1 MPNRIIKE
9 SICTSEDVARLSM
22 GAEILFY
29 RLIVKADDFGAYYG
43 NETIIKNTCFPL
55 KDTEIK
61 SDQVKAW
68 LSELIDAGLVIH
80 YQADDGRKYIQF
92 AKWGKHQQ
100 IRAQKRKFPAFDDTC
115 KQLKSSD
122 SKCNQLISDDS
133 KCSRNPIQSNPNPN
147 PNKGAKRADR
157 PEAEKTDLEK
167 AMDDFAA
174 ARRAMKKPLTD
185 KAKELTLREL
195 EKLAPGDEAQ
205 QIAIINQSIQRGWQG
220 VFPIKDDEAQPQPRK
235 TKGPPLKTPYDKLP
249 PKSTD
254 GDDLARLAMLMGVEQ

>member
-55 KDTEIK
+55 KDDEIK
-61 SDQVKAW
+61 SEQVKAW
-68 LSELIDAGLVIH
+68 LSELINAGLLIH
-80 YQADDGRKYIQF
+80 YEADDGRKYIQF

-100 IRAQKRKFPAFDDTC
+100 IRAQKRKFPAFDSNC
-115 KQLKSSD
+115 KQLIASD
-122 SKCNQLISDDS
+122 INCNQMISDDIT
-133 KCSRNPIQSNPNPN
+133 CARNPIQSKSNPN

-167 AMDDFAA
+167 ALDDFAA
-174 ARRAMKKPLTD
+174 ARKAMKKPLTD
-185 KAKELTLREL
+185 KARELTLSKLQE
-195 EKLAPGDEAQ
+195 LAPNDEAQ
-205 QIAIINQSIQRGWQG
+205 KIAIINQSIQRGWQG
-220 VFPIKDDEAQPQPRK
+220 VFPLKDDDTQQPSK
-235 TKGPPLKTPYDKLP
+235 SKGPALKTPYDKLP

-254 GDDLARLAMLMGVEQ
+254 GDDLERLAMMLGVDQ